1 MEFCQWFSNHIVGLD
16 DDQLARMVVTMW
28 FLLNQRNSRIWN
40 GSMAGVQSVVQQ
52 GLEAWKCVRQ
62 IVQHS
67 VNVQRQSQKWEK
79 PPVGFLKCNI
89 DADILDQGVAM
100 GAGFVIRNNEGAVV
114 YCGCWKIRGYFSP
127 TLAEAL
133 CLKNVL
139 QFMISQGLS
148 NVRMELDAK
157 IVVDGINDNGINDF
171 EMGMIFEY
179 CRGLINQ
186 GNNFDLYHV
195 RRSASASATLSAKSF
210 VC

>member
-1 MEFCQWFSNHIVGLD
+1 M
-16 DDQLARMVVTMW
+16 ARMVVTMW

-67 VNVQRQSQKWEK
+67 VNVQ
-79 PPVGFLKCNI
+79 G
-89 DADILDQGVAM
+89 QG
-100 GAGFVIRNNEGAVV
+100 INEGAVV
-114 YCGCWKIRGYFSP
+114 YCGCCSFSP

-157 IVVDGINDNGINDF
+157 IVVDGINDNGIDDF
-171 EMGMIFEY
+171 EMVHS
-179 CRGLINQ
+179 LLAVV
-186 GNNFDLYHV
+186 NFLFLTIQQRNRLV
-195 RRSASASATLSAKSF
+195 FFSAVSLFWSLLSLSSPLLFSPVILVLRIGRS
-210 VC
+210 VY

>member
-1 MEFCQWFSNHIVGLD
+1 
-16 DDQLARMVVTMW
+16 
-28 FLLNQRNSRIWN
+28 
-40 GSMAGVQSVVQQ
+40 MAGVQSVVQQ

-67 VNVQRQSQKWEK
+67 VNVQGQSQKWDK

-100 GAGFVIRNNEGAVV
+100 GAGFVMRNNEGAVV
-114 YCGCWKIRGYFSP
+114 YCGCWKIRGSFSP

-148 NVRMELDAK
+148 NVLIESDAK
-157 IVVDGINDNGINDF
+157 IVVDGINDIGINDF

-179 CRGLINQ
+179 CRELINQ
-186 GNNFDLYHV
+186 GNNFDLYHL
-195 RRSASASATLSAKSF
+195 RRSANATLSIKKKKCRECF
-210 VC
+210 

>member
-1 MEFCQWFSNHIVGLD
+1 
-16 DDQLARMVVTMW
+16 
-28 FLLNQRNSRIWN
+28 
-40 GSMAGVQSVVQQ
+40 MAGVQSVVQQ

-67 VNVQRQSQKWEK
+67 VNVQGQSQKWDK

-100 GAGFVIRNNEGAVV
+100 GAGFVMRNNEGAVV
-114 YCGCWKIRGYFSP
+114 YCGCWKIRGSFSP

-148 NVRMELDAK
+148 IVLIESDAK
-157 IVVDGINDNGINDF
+157 IVVDGINDIGINDF

-179 CRGLINQ
+179 CRELINQ
-186 GNNFDLYHV
+186 GNNFDLYHL
-195 RRSASASATLSAKSF
+195 RRSANATLSIKKKCRECF
-210 VC
+210 